1 MNAYLCEKI
10 RTMLIRICSLCL
22 LLSLFSCGQDGS
34 NGPTAEAAAEKLAKQ
49 GIVDFNPN
57 NDARPLDS
65 LLRLDSPAPGAKLSS
80 PFTVK
85 GEASTSFFFEA
96 AMPYQ
101 ITDEEG
107 NLIGEGFVKPKKF
120 LMNTGV
126 VTFDH
131 KISYEAPAGTKGFLR
146 LKNNDASRV
155 DKFERAMTIPV
166 VL

>member
-1 MNAYLCEKI
+1 
-10 RTMLIRICSLCL
+10 MLIRICAICL
-22 LLSLFSCGQDGS
+22 LFSLFSCGEDGS
-34 NGPTAEAAAEKLAKQ
+34 KGPTAEVAAEKLAKQ

-57 NDARPLDS
+57 NDTRPLDS
-65 LLRLDSPAPGAKLSS
+65 LLRLDSPKPGAKLSS
-80 PFTVK
+80 PFTVR

-101 ITDEEG
+101 ITDEQG

-120 LMNTGV
+120 LMNKGV
-126 VTFDH
+126 ATFDYE
-131 KISYEAPAGTKGFLR
+131 ISYDAPAGTKGFLR

>member
-1 MNAYLCEKI
+1 MF
-10 RTMLIRICSLCL
+10 IRISSLCL
-22 LLSLFSCGQDGS
+22 LLSLFGCGEAGS
-34 NGPTAEAAAEKLAKQ
+34 DGPTAEAAAEKLAKQ

-57 NDARPLDS
+57 NDVRPLDS

-80 PFTVK
+80 PFTVS

-101 ITDEEG
+101 ITDEQEKV
-107 NLIGEGFVKPKKF
+107 IGEGFVKPQKF
-120 LMNTGV
+120 WMNKGV
-126 VTFDH
+126 VTFND

-146 LKNNDASRV
+146 LKNNDTSRV